1 VTATT
6 YTLDSVPYCTSN
18 SLWKLLARVVE
29 EGVMLPTPMANA
41 PPKSFR
47 MTQGHG
53 SRVWSITI
61 LDVLLEARKAGRQR
75 DDVERCGR
83 WR

>member
-1 VTATT
+1 VAATT

-18 SLWKLLARVVE
+18 GLGKLLARVVE
-29 EGVMLPTPMANA
+29 EGAMEPTPMANA
-41 PPKSFR
+41 PPKSLR

-61 LDVLLEARKAGRQR
+61 LEVLWEAGAVGKRRDVVEQR
-75 DDVERCGR
+75 GR